1 MIYPFTELRIQW
13 LNESQFTIDLPWI
26 KVQAKCDPSDLARV
40 KKAED
45 AFANGYGFE
54 DADVQWFLQ
63 QFAQLPIGYSLP
75 RCLDVDD
82 RSKNYLFSPRHL
94 DRVFRENEIIEM
106 SRDVSSE
113 YIDPLTFLAI
123 LRRERLTSRIDN
135 PYKQNVLKFLKSAR
149 SGAIDKNFL
158 IKTFLTQNHHITE
171 ICRQALTP
179 ALAIAGDAR
188 DDLQDFIKA
197 ETGHDLLL
205 LDSLNNLKTEVQ
217 PPVLEGIF
225 ELAELLQ
232 KTATESFL
240 GICALIDYFEEGG
253 DSNPHPLDEAIL
265 SLGLEQECR
274 GFFIHKRINLEG
286 HHNNI
291 AHDLL
296 KNAQGFT
303 VAEARYVLDV
313 CDKVMDLENQ
323 TSFEML
329 GLLTRAAKI
338 QVEDDIAEAS

>member
-1 MIYPFTELRIQW
+1 MFYPFTELRIHW
-13 LNESQFTIDLPWI
+13 LNDSQFTIDLPWI
-26 KVQAKCDPSDLARV
+26 KVQAKCDPSDFARV
-40 KKAED
+40 KKAEG
-45 AFANGYGFE
+45 AIEKGYGYE
-54 DADVQWFLQ
+54 DADVQWFLK
-63 QFAQLPIGYSLP
+63 QFAQLPIGYCLP
-75 RCLDVDD
+75 RCLDKDD

-106 SRDVSSE
+106 SRDVSSD

-123 LRRERLTSRIDN
+123 LRRERLTSRMDN
-135 PYKQNVLKFLKSAR
+135 PYKDNVLKFLKSAK
-149 SGAIDKNFL
+149 SNAIDKNFL
-158 IKTFLTQNHHITE
+158 IKAFLTQNHHITE

-205 LDSLNNLKTEVQ
+205 LDSLNNLKTDVQ
-217 PPVLEGIF
+217 PPVLEGII

-253 DSNPHPLDEAIL
+253 DSNQHPLDEAIS
-265 SLGLEQECR
+265 SLGLDQECR
-274 GFFIHKRINLEG
+274 GFFIHKRINFDG
-286 HHNNI
+286 HHYDV

-303 VAEARYVLDV
+303 LAEARYVLDL
-313 CDKVMDLENQ
+313 CDKVMELENQ

-329 GLLTRAAKI
+329 GLLTRAAQIKSD
-338 QVEDDIAEAS
+338 EDCAKAS